1 MYNKIAQI
9 ILNSGKGVG
18 ASDVFVSQPDAN
30 QENLA
35 GKIFILAE
43 IGGKKSDGEKIIS
56 FLISELNEHYYND
69 EKLMLRGKIEG
80 LKIEN
85 IFEAALAKINKNLIE
100 FLNNQKIKINSSATS
115 VTIGVI
121 YENKLHFAGFG
132 KNRSL
137 LIYRRSDGYEIINVE
152 TSAENSVSS
161 SEDQHLNTQR
171 HDDGQKIAGLFS
183 SVISGEV
190 PLGSYFIFASESL
203 PEYLSGREMVEI
215 ITKLPPI
222 VAAEQ
227 IKNALLK
234 MNTYVPFLGV
244 IIKNTTDSGGQE
256 IKEPVEEAL
265 TAHTSI
271 SSLNSTEQ
279 RTEKMLAPAG
289 IISFKKISN
298 LLSDLIKNWQNK
310 ARVKAS
316 QKAKRKTII
325 SENTYSEPSPEKE
338 RTASLNLPSASSFLS
353 PSKIKLKQSSSLL
366 FHNVGKLVK
375 ASPALVHKS
384 FWSGLVSGAIS
395 WVKNLNKKNRLLF
408 TGLIVVALVLAISLT
423 SSINKS
429 RKQKAEAEFQALV
442 TQIEEKGTMIDSYL
456 LYNNEDGASK
466 VLTDAVALIASLPQ
480 DTKEQQAQYQ
490 TLSANLKALENK
502 VKKINQVDNLEKI
515 SDLVGLNVSGLVFAD
530 NKLYGTSGGSVQ
542 TIDFKADKVT
552 ATEIAVDANL
562 SGGKYDGKNA
572 IFYRNG
578 AKIFKFDIKTA
589 KVANYDIK
597 DYNEADNYSGLNI
610 FNANLYLAASA
621 KNQIY
626 KYSGAN
632 LATKSDWLKETIDL
646 SKIVD
651 LYIDGSIYALNSD
664 GAITKLHLNK
674 RADYAANRALDP
686 ATSSATKILGDAN
699 QLYVLDA
706 ANKRL
711 AIIAKS
717 DGHLMNQY
725 VFPSLPSLND
735 FALDDGGKV
744 IYLLSGESIY
754 KLAL

>member
-9 ILNSGKGVG
+9 ILNSGKAAG

-30 QENLA
+30 QESLA

-43 IGGKKSDGEKIIS
+43 IGGKKTDGEKIIN

-85 IFEAALAKINKNLIE
+85 IFEAALAKINKNLTE
-100 FLNNQKIKINSSATS
+100 FLNNQRIRINSSATS
-115 VTIGVI
+115 ITIGVI
-121 YENKLHFAGFG
+121 YENKLHFASFG

-152 TSAENSVSS
+152 TSAENSAGSQ
-161 SEDQHLNTQR
+161 EEQHLSSQR
-171 HDDGQKIAGLFS
+171 HDDNQKIAGLFS

-256 IKEPVEEAL
+256 IKEPIEETL

-298 LLSDLIKNWQNK
+298 LFSNFLKNWRAK
-310 ARVKAS
+310 ARAKAA
-316 QKAKRKTII
+316 QQAKRKTVIL
-325 SENTYSEPSPEKE
+325 ENTYSEPAPEKE
-338 RTASLNLPSASSFLS
+338 RTASLNLPSASSFLR

-366 FHNVGKLVK
+366 FHNVGKLAK
-375 ASPALVHKS
+375 ASPALIHKS
-384 FWSGLVSGAIS
+384 FWTGLLSGAIS

-408 TGLIVVALVLAISLT
+408 GGLIVVALVLAISLT

-429 RKQKAEAEFQALV
+429 RKQKAEEAFQALV
-442 TQIEEKGTMIDSYL
+442 AQIEEKGSLIDSYL

-466 VLTDAVALIASLPQ
+466 VLTDAEALIASLPQ
-480 DTKEQQAQYQ
+480 DTKEQQAHYQ
-490 TLSANLKALENK
+490 TLSANLKTLENK

-515 SDLVGLNVSGLVFAD
+515 SDLVGLNVSSLVFAD
-530 NKLYGTSGGSVQ
+530 NKLYGASGGSVQ
-542 TIDFKADKVT
+542 TIDFKADKVS
-552 ATEIAVDANL
+552 AVEVNAGGNL

-572 IFYRNG
+572 IFYRDG
-578 AKIFKFDIKTA
+578 AKIFKFDIKTSKA
-589 KVANYDIK
+589 TAYDLK
-597 DYNEADNYSGLNI
+597 DYNEADQYSGLNI
-610 FNANLYLAASA
+610 FNANLYLIASA

-632 LATKSDWLKETIDL
+632 LAARADWVKETADL
-646 SKIVD
+646 SKTID
-651 LYIDGSIYALNSD
+651 LYIDGSVYTLNND
-664 GAITKLHLNK
+664 GSVNKFHLNK
-674 RADYAANRALDP
+674 KEAYANKALDP
-686 ATSSATKILGDAN
+686 ATNSATKILGDTN
-699 QLYVLDA
+699 QLYILDA

-711 AIIAKS
+711 AIVAKS

-725 VFPSLPSLND
+725 VFSSLPALTD
-735 FALDDGGKV
+735 FALDTGAKV